1 LGGRSET
8 SMMTTNNEPL
18 VHLNYPIDLN
28 RILESAARAKI
39 ESKPYTDSRYPEL
52 LLDQWHIGKYTDEYI
67 ESIISDFEV
76 EGRPRFYWLEPYA
89 TIPEHVDN
97 ETQCSINLII
107 TDDPAPIT
115 INGTDF
121 VYRQALLD
129 TTVPHSVV
137 NSDKQRIMLKISIFN
152 ETFDQLSQRIKYKND

>member
-1 LGGRSET
+1 LEVKFET
-8 SMMTTNNEPL
+8 LMTMKNEPL

-28 RILESAARAKI
+28 QILESAARARV
-39 ESKPYTDSRYPEL
+39 ESKPYTDSRYPDL
-52 LLDQWHIGKYTDEYI
+52 MLDQWHIGKYTDRYI

-89 TIPEHVDN
+89 TIPEHIDN

-115 INGTDF
+115 INGTDY

-129 TTVPHSVV
+129 TTIPHSVV
-137 NSDKQRIMLKISIFN
+137 NGDKHRIMLKISIFN